1 MVDATVVKCD
11 SAEVD
16 AMAYM
21 PVNPIEEK
29 RGVIRRATEDFS
41 RRTSEFLGSTEGW
54 NGYFDNDGL
63 GVHIGIRSIRA
74 RQLLISFEKSVF
86 RGFQAH
92 RFEYEAGMVWAR
104 FGYSDF

>member
-1 MVDATVVKCD
+1 
-11 SAEVD
+11 
-16 AMAYM
+16 MAYM
-21 PVNPIEEK
+21 TVDPIEGK

-41 RRTSEFLGSTEGW
+41 RRTSEFLDSTEEW

-74 RQLLISFEKSVF
+74 RELLISLEKSIF

-92 RFEYEAGMVWAR
+92 RFEDENGMVWAR
-104 FGYSDF
+104 FGYADF